1 MARYGSTEAAGSA
14 NTGATEAEEKCCQGL
29 TGAGGS
35 GRVLFEVR
43 KNMDKIRKIRN
54 RQQARFLAHLQKTG
68 QLTPCLETDVKRAY
82 TYFEQDVETAIQGKD
97 KETEYDTRVN
107 R

>member
-35 GRVLFEVR
+35 GRIVSEVR
-43 KNMDKIRKIRN
+43 RKLWQVR
-54 RQQARFLAHLQKTG
+54 
-68 QLTPCLETDVKRAY
+68 
-82 TYFEQDVETAIQGKD
+82 
-97 KETEYDTRVN
+97 
-107 R
+107 